1 MPTLNWIGKEKVIN
15 HHLDVPFRTLKSEYA
30 FGDVD
35 SAKDNLIIHGDNL
48 EALKALLPRYEGKVK
63 VVCIDPP
70 YNTGNESWVYNDNV
84 NDPKIKKWLGQV
96 VGKEGEDLSRHD
108 KWLCMMYPRLKLL
121 HRLLRDDGVIFISI
135 DDNEVANLRLIC
147 NDIFGSRNFVSNIIW
162 QKTYSPRNDSG
173 GIPYETD
180 NILVFSKTQNWTPL
194 QLERT
199 DEMNTIYKTP
209 DNDSVPWT
217 SGDACAPDSIQHQGM
232 VYAIQHPFTGAM
244 MYPPTGSHWRMG
256 QSEILEIMKEWAA
269 YDIKDLHD
277 EEERARICDL
287 DKAKIRQGVLGIIL
301 NEPLETARDKAQ
313 RRLKDGKWPLL
324 YFTANGNGGIRRKR
338 YLDPSQ
344 GRKTTNHWPYSEV
357 GHTDEAKKE
366 IKLIFNGQSPF
377 QTPKPSRLIN
387 RILQIASDPDS
398 IILDS
403 FAGSG
408 TTAHAVLKLNQA
420 DGGNRR
426 FILIEMEDYARTITA
441 ERVRRVISGYG
452 SEDKKVP
459 GTGGGFSFLSLG
471 PAVFTADGKLNPD
484 VEDEA
489 LREYL
494 WYAETK
500 TALPEAKKKHPHCL
514 GSCRGISYYF
524 FYKKGEETTLDYAF
538 LKTITEKD
546 DQYVIYADACS
557 LDGEY
562 LKSRGIQFKKI
573 PRDIPRY

>member
-30 FGDVD
+30 FGDGEA
-35 SAKDNLIIHGDNL
+35 AKDNLIIHGDNL

-121 HRLLRDDGVIFISI
+121 HRLMKDDGVFFAFL
-135 DDNEVANLRLIC
+135 DDNEQSSMKLVL
-147 NDIFGSRNFVSNIIW
+147 DEIFGKSNFITTVIW
-162 QKTYSPRNDSG
+162 QK
-173 GIPYETD
+173 
-180 NILVFSKTQNWTPL
+180 VFSPKNTARHFSEDHDYVLVYAKNADYWTPNL
-194 QLERT
+194 LPRSDDQAAT
-199 DEMNTIYKTP
+199 YKNP
-209 DNDSVPWT
+209 DNDPRGPWT
-217 SGDACAPDSIQHQGM
+217 SGDLAARNFYGEGTYSITSPAGRVIQGPPPGSYWRVSQDKLHQM
-232 VYAIQHPFTGAM
+232 IADNRIWWGADGLGV
-244 MYPPTGSHWRMG
+244 PRVKRFL
-256 QSEILEIMKEWAA
+256 SEVK
-269 YDIKDLHD
+269 
-277 EEERARICDL
+277 
-287 DKAKIRQGVLGIIL
+287 QGVVPQTLWFY
-301 NEPLETARDKAQ
+301 
-313 RRLKDGKWPLL
+313 KD
-324 YFTANGNGGIRRKR
+324 
-338 YLDPSQ
+338 
-344 GRKTTNHWPYSEV
+344 V
-357 GHTDEAKKE
+357 GHTQDAKKE
-366 IKLIFNGQSPF
+366 LLSILDFEKSEDVFI
-377 QTPKPSRLIN
+377 TPKPTKIIE

-426 FILIEMEDYARTITA
+426 FIMIEMEDYAETITA
-441 ERVRRVISGYG
+441 ERVRRVIAGYG
-452 SEDKKVP
+452 PEEKKVA
-459 GTGGGFSFLSLG
+459 GTGGGFSYLTLG
-471 PAVFTADGKLNPD
+471 PAVFSADGKLNPD

-500 TALPEAKKKHPHCL
+500 TALPKAKKNHPHCL